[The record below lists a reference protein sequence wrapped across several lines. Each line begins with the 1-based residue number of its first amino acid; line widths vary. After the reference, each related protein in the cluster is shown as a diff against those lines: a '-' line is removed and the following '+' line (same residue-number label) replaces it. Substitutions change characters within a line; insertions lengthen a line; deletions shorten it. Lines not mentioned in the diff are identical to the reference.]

1 VTFNG
6 GFAAVEAPDGK
17 YLYYSQ
23 TRNYGPVMRVPLA
36 GGAAEAVIPDIRG
49 LFYAVTS
56 EGIYF
61 QSERTIS
68 FWDSTSGKI
77 REVFTAPKP
86 LSIGM
91 AVSPDGQFL
100 LFTQVEADG
109 SDLYMIDG
117 LR

>member
-1 VTFNG
+1 
-6 GFAAVEAPDGK
+6 
-17 YLYYSQ
+17 
-23 TRNYGPVMRVPLA
+23 M
-36 GGAAEAVIPDIRG
+36 IPDIRG

-56 EGIYF
+56 GGIYF

-68 FWDSTSGKI
+68 FWESASGKI

-91 AVSPDGQFL
+91 AVSPDEQSL